1 MTFFIFLSYVC
12 TGIVKFICKLFARDM
27 CRNFKLRACGKKS
40 FCVFRTRD
48 QRKVKCFLP
57 GRRLFTKTGKHLM
70 SDQEICIPTARE
82 ALQPIYVTEITKNFP
97 SDILMPFA
105 SARHELG
112 EMNFLSSGNLDE
124 DFLGDSQIS
133 VVSEENAITEI
144 FAWVYSMDITDEQ
157 NIPDEYSMSS
167 VREN

>member
-1 MTFFIFLSYVC
+1 
-12 TGIVKFICKLFARDM
+12 M

-40 FCVFRTRD
+40 FCVFRSRD

-57 GRRLFTKTGKHLM
+57 GRRLFTKAGKHLM
-70 SDQEICIPTARE
+70 SDQEICLPTARE

-97 SDILMPFA
+97 SEILMPFA
-105 SARHELG
+105 SARQESCEINL
-112 EMNFLSSGNLDE
+112 LSSGNFDE
-124 DFLGDSQIS
+124 GSLGDPQIS

-144 FAWVYSMDITDEQ
+144 FAWVYSMEITEEQ
-157 NIPDEYSMSS
+157 NIPDEISMPSS

>member
-1 MTFFIFLSYVC
+1 
-12 TGIVKFICKLFARDM
+12 
-27 CRNFKLRACGKKS
+27 
-40 FCVFRTRD
+40 
-48 QRKVKCFLP
+48 
-57 GRRLFTKTGKHLM
+57 M

-144 FAWVYSMDITDEQ
+144 FAWVYSMDITDGQ
-157 NIPDEYSMSS
+157 NIPDEFSMSS